1 MASKNFSVSRIK
13 CFNACPLQYKYKFVD
28 GWKTSATKKSDDIQK
43 GLALHETFEHF
54 PETLE
59 DAMALLHKNLEKYP
73 VNHELYPL
81 EVLEMGV
88 KRYYHFWNNFV
99 KPLLDD
105 GYKATKETWM
115 RGTISGQP
123 FIGALD
129 LLLKKGDDT
138 IIIDYKTAS
147 SVSASSY
154 KEQLL
159 VYTYLNNNDL
169 SVAAEKT
176 KLYVF
181 FPLGKLKT
189 GDEYGSDV
197 KSSLSCL
204 KEIKFE
210 KADLVTIVDKF
221 QSSIEAIT
229 AKDWNAIDTKDATIH
244 FGCKWCDYNGSVE
257 NENGFK
263 GCPLSYDVGGRQSR
277 GTSFFKEV

>member
-1 MASKNFSVSRIK
+1 MASKNFSVSRVK
-13 CFNACPLQYKYKFVD
+13 CFQTCPLQYKYKYVD
-28 GWKTSATKKSDDIQK
+28 CWKTSATKQSDDIQK

-54 PETLE
+54 PETME
-59 DAMALLHKNLEKYP
+59 DAIALLHKNLESYP

-81 EVLEMGV
+81 EVLETGV
-88 KRYYHFWNNFV
+88 KRYFNFWNNFV

-105 GYKATKETWM
+105 GYKAYKETWM
-115 RGTISGQP
+115 RGTISNEP

-129 LLLKKGDDT
+129 LLLKKDDDT

-147 SVSASSY
+147 SMNASLY
-154 KEQLL
+154 KNQLL
-159 VYTYLNNNDL
+159 IYTYLNNNDL

-176 KLYVF
+176 RLFVF

-204 KEIKFE
+204 KEIKF
-210 KADLVTIVDKF
+210 KKIDLITVVDEF
-221 QSSIEAIT
+221 QASIETIT
-229 AKDWNAIDTKDATIH
+229 SKDWNAVDTKDATLC
-244 FGCKWCDYNGSVE
+244 FECKWCDYKGSVE

-263 GCPLSYDVGGRQSR
+263 GCPLSYDVGERQSR
-277 GTSFFKEV
+277 GTHFFKE

>member
-59 DAMALLHKNLEKYP
+59 DAMSLLHKNLEKYP

-229 AKDWNAIDTKDATIH
+229 AKDWNTIDTKDATVH
-244 FGCKWCDYNGSVE
+244 FGCKWCDYAGSVE

-263 GCPLSYDVGGRQSR
+263 GCPLSYDVGVRQSR

>member
-1 MASKNFSVSRIK
+1 MASKNFSVSRVK
-13 CFNACPLQYKYKFVD
+13 CFQSCPLQYKYKYVD

-43 GLALHETFEHF
+43 GLALHETFENF
-54 PETLE
+54 PEKLE
-59 DAMALLHKNLEKYP
+59 DAIALLHKNLEKYP
-73 VNHELYPL
+73 VNYELYPL
-81 EVLEMGV
+81 EVLEAGV
-88 KRYYHFWNNFV
+88 KRYYNFWNSFV

-115 RGTISGQP
+115 RGNISNQP

-147 SVSASSY
+147 SMATSSY

-176 KLYVF
+176 RLFIF
-181 FPLGKLKT
+181 FPLGKLTK
-189 GDEYGSDV
+189 GEEYDSSIE
-197 KSSLSCL
+197 SSLSCL

-210 KADLVTIVDKF
+210 KTDLVTVVDKF
-221 QSSIEAIT
+221 QASIETIT
-229 AKDWNAIDTKDATIH
+229 SKDWNEIDTKDATVH
-244 FGCKWCDYNGSVE
+244 FGCKWCDYAGSVE

-263 GCPLSYDVGGRQSR
+263 GCPLSYDVGVRQSR
-277 GTSFFKEV
+277 RTSFFKE

>member
-1 MASKNFSVSRIK
+1 MASKNFSVSRVK
-13 CFNACPLQYKYKFVD
+13 CFQSCPLQYKYKYVD
-28 GWKTSATKKSDDIQK
+28 GWKTSATKYSDDIQK

-54 PETLE
+54 PETTLE
-59 DAMALLHKNLEKYP
+59 DASALLHKNLEKYP

-81 EVLEMGV
+81 EILETGV
-88 KRYYHFWNNFV
+88 KRYYHFWNSFV

-115 RGTISGQP
+115 RGNISNQP

-147 SVSASSY
+147 SMSASSY

-176 KLYVF
+176 RLYIF

-204 KEIKFE
+204 KQIKFE
-210 KADLVTIVDKF
+210 KADLVTVVDKF
-221 QSSIEAIT
+221 QASIETIT
-229 AKDWNAIDTKDATIH
+229 TKDWNTVDTKDATVH
-244 FGCKWCDYNGSVE
+244 FGCKWCDYKGSVE
-257 NENGFK
+257 NENGFN
-263 GCPLSYDVGGRQSR
+263 GCPLSYNVGERQSR
-277 GTSFFKEV
+277 GTSFFKE

>member
-1 MASKNFSVSRIK
+1 MASKNFSVSRVK
-13 CFNACPLQYKYKFVD
+13 CFQTCPLQYKYKYVD
-28 GWKTSATKKSDDIQK
+28 GWKTSATKQSDDIQK

-54 PETLE
+54 PETVE
-59 DAMALLHKNLEKYP
+59 DAIALLHKNLESYP

-81 EVLEMGV
+81 EVLETGV
-88 KRYYHFWNNFV
+88 KRYFNFWNNFV

-105 GYKATKETWM
+105 GYKAYKETWM
-115 RGTISGQP
+115 RGTISNEP

-129 LLLKKGDDT
+129 LLLKKDDDT

-147 SVSASSY
+147 SMNASLY
-154 KEQLL
+154 KNQLL
-159 VYTYLNNNDL
+159 IYTYLNNNDL

-176 KLYVF
+176 RLFVF

-204 KEIKFE
+204 KEIKF
-210 KADLVTIVDKF
+210 KKIDLITVVDEF
-221 QSSIEAIT
+221 QVSIETIT
-229 AKDWNAIDTKDATIH
+229 SKDWDAVDTKDATLC
-244 FGCKWCDYNGSVE
+244 FECKWCDYKGSVE

-263 GCPLSYDVGGRQSR
+263 GCPLSYDVGERQSR
-277 GTSFFKEV
+277 GTSFSKE

>member
-1 MASKNFSVSRIK
+1 MASKNFSVSRVK
-13 CFNACPLQYKYKFVD
+13 CFQTCPLQYKYKYVE
-28 GWKTSATKKSDDIQK
+28 GWKTSATKQSDDIQK

-54 PETLE
+54 PETME
-59 DAMALLHKNLEKYP
+59 DAIALLHKNLESYP

-81 EVLEMGV
+81 EVLETGV
-88 KRYYHFWNNFV
+88 KRYFNFWNNFV

-105 GYKATKETWM
+105 GYKAYKETWM
-115 RGTISGQP
+115 RGTISNEP

-129 LLLKKGDDT
+129 LLLKKDDDT

-147 SVSASSY
+147 SMNASLY
-154 KEQLL
+154 KNQLL
-159 VYTYLNNNDL
+159 IYTYLNNNDL

-176 KLYVF
+176 RLFVF

-204 KEIKFE
+204 KEIKF
-210 KADLVTIVDKF
+210 KKIDLITVVDEF
-221 QSSIEAIT
+221 QASIESIT
-229 AKDWNAIDTKDATIH
+229 SKDWNAVDTKDATLC
-244 FGCKWCDYNGSVE
+244 FECKWCDYKGSVE

-263 GCPLSYDVGGRQSR
+263 GCPLSYDVGERQSR
-277 GTSFFKEV
+277 GTSFSKG